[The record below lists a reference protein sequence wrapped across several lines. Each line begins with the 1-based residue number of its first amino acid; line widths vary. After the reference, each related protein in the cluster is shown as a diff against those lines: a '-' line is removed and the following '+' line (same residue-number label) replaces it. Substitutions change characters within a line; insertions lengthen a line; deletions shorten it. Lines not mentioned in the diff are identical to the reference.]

1 MSGGSFSSPVIAN
14 VAGTR
19 QAVVAT
25 RTALAGVDL
34 KSGEELWNQPI
45 KNYRGM
51 NILTPLVYKGKVFS
65 SAYNGLTQMFDVSAA
80 RPAQAVEKWN
90 HGAKAYMSTPVIVD
104 GHLYMFLQN
113 RRFSCI
119 NLETGQETYRTSER
133 FGKYA
138 SMIVSGKK
146 ILALDQDGTLM
157 LIRANPE
164 SFELI
169 DKVKLCNDSWA
180 HLAISGDEVVVR
192 ELNALTAYKWNQ

>member
-1 MSGGSFSSPVIAN
+1 
-14 VAGTR
+14 
-19 QAVVAT
+19 
-25 RTALAGVDL
+25 
-34 KSGEELWNQPI
+34 
-45 KNYRGM
+45 
-51 NILTPLVYKGKVFS
+51 
-65 SAYNGLTQMFDVSAA
+65 
-80 RPAQAVEKWN
+80 
-90 HGAKAYMSTPVIVD
+90 
-104 GHLYMFLQN
+104 MFLQN